1 MLRGGEVAEGSDRM
15 PRDELCS
22 SKFVNC
28 GIPSNHIL
36 KLKPPFIAVT
46 YLGKRRINLLKA

>member
-15 PRDELCS
+15 PQDELCS

-36 KLKPPFIAVT
+36 KLKPPFIAGT